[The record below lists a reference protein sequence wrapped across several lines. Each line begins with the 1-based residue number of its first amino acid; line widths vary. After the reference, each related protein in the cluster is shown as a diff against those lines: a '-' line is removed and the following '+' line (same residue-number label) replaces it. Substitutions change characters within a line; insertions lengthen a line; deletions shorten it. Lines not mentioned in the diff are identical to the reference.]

1 VSQVAETP
9 LSLKEAESIIQ
20 GLAGVFFEATAKPFK
35 NGEGG
40 IQEDHRP
47 LPDIEA
53 RYRTLTEQVPAVV
66 FMIFLDRGISEA
78 YVSPYIEAALGFSQ
92 DEWLDDPIRW
102 YRQIHPDDKERWN
115 LEAAQMVLSGE
126 PLRSVYRII
135 ARDGHTVWFH
145 CDVKMVRTEE
155 GRPWFVHG
163 IAFDITDLKH
173 VEAELQEAHDELE
186 NRVEQRTRE
195 LAAANTL
202 LQAEIA
208 ERARAEAALRQ
219 SEEQFRVAVEGA
231 PNGMITVGRDGAI
244 LMANSQ
250 MEIIFGYTR
259 EELLGHPVEMLVPER
274 FRGQH
279 FRQLSEFFAKP
290 MVRPMGAGR
299 DLYGLRKDGSEF
311 PVEIGLNPIGTVN
324 EMQVLASITDITE
337 RKRIQDALVRARHEL
352 EIRVQERTAQLAIT
366 NETLRSE
373 MIERKRLEKSI
384 LDISEKEKGR
394 IAQDLHD
401 GLGQHLTGVAFLSKV
416 LERKLI
422 EKSVPDA
429 CDAGKIARLVN
440 EAINQTRELAKGL
453 LPVPSGSKG
462 LTSALQHL
470 ATEVEELFHI
480 SCHFKVDE
488 EVSIRDIDV
497 ATHLYRIAQEA
508 VTNAI
513 KHGQSR
519 RIVIGLSHRRDQVL
533 VSIQD
538 DGSGFTDPPG
548 NKEGMGIRTMNYR
561 ANMIGAS
568 LDIQKNPAGGTVV
581 VCALPMRVED

>member
-1 VSQVAETP
+1 VNQGAERP
-9 LSLKEAESIIQ
+9 LSAKDAESIIQ
-20 GLAGVFFEATAKPFK
+20 GLASVFFEANSKPFK
-35 NGEGG
+35 NGGET
-40 IQEDHRP
+40 IQDNHRP

-53 RYRTLTEQVPAVV
+53 RYRTLTEQVPAVI

-102 YRQIHPDDKERWN
+102 YRQIHPEDKERWN

-163 IAFDITDLKH
+163 IAFDITELKQAE
-173 VEAELQEAHDELE
+173 EALLHAHDELE
-186 NRVEQRTRE
+186 FRIQERTIE
-195 LAAANTL
+195 LAKANSEL
-202 LQAEIA
+202 
-208 ERARAEAALRQ
+208 Q
-219 SEEQFRVAVEGA
+219 SE
-231 PNGMITVGRDGAI
+231 
-244 LMANSQ
+244 
-250 MEIIFGYTR
+250 
-259 EELLGHPVEMLVPER
+259 
-274 FRGQH
+274 
-279 FRQLSEFFAKP
+279 
-290 MVRPMGAGR
+290 
-299 DLYGLRKDGSEF
+299 
-311 PVEIGLNPIGTVN
+311 
-324 EMQVLASITDITE
+324 ITE
-337 RKRIQDALVRARHEL
+337 RKRVQEDLLRAGREL
-352 EIRVQERTAQLAIT
+352 EIRVQERTAELAIA
-366 NETLRSE
+366 NEILKGE

-384 LDISEKEKGR
+384 LEISEREKER

-422 EKSVPDA
+422 EKSAPDA
-429 CDAGKIARLVN
+429 RDAAKIARLVN
-440 EAINQTRELAKGL
+440 EAINQTRELARGL
-453 LPVPSGSKG
+453 LPVQSGAKG
-462 LTSALQHL
+462 LVSALQHL
-470 ATEVEELFHI
+470 ASEVEELFDI
-480 SCHFKVDE
+480 SCHFRVE
-488 EVSIRDIDV
+488 EDVLIRDSDL

-519 RIVIGLSHRRDQVL
+519 KIVIGLFRRTDNVL
-533 VSIQD
+533 LSIQD
-538 DGSGFTDPPG
+538 DGLGFPERLQ

-568 LDIQKNPAGGTVV
+568 LDIQKNPGGGTVV
-581 VCALPMRVED
+581 ICTLPVSIGE

>member
-1 VSQVAETP
+1 VSQPAEAPLTP
-9 LSLKEAESIIQ
+9 KEAESIIQ
-20 GLAGVFFEATAKPFK
+20 GLAGVFFEASSKPFK
-35 NGEGG
+35 NGGET
-40 IQEDHRP
+40 IQDDHRP

-53 RYRTLTEQVPAVV
+53 RYHTLVEQVPAVV

-115 LEAAQMVLSGE
+115 VEAAQMVLSGE

-163 IAFDITDLKH
+163 IAFDITELKQAEEALLH
-173 VEAELQEAHDELE
+173 VHDELE
-186 NRVEQRTRE
+186 FRIQERTVE
-195 LAAANTL
+195 LAKANSEL
-202 LQAEIA
+202 
-208 ERARAEAALRQ
+208 Q
-219 SEEQFRVAVEGA
+219 SE
-231 PNGMITVGRDGAI
+231 
-244 LMANSQ
+244 
-250 MEIIFGYTR
+250 
-259 EELLGHPVEMLVPER
+259 
-274 FRGQH
+274 
-279 FRQLSEFFAKP
+279 
-290 MVRPMGAGR
+290 
-299 DLYGLRKDGSEF
+299 
-311 PVEIGLNPIGTVN
+311 
-324 EMQVLASITDITE
+324 ITE
-337 RKRIQDALVRARHEL
+337 RKRVQEDLLRARHEL
-352 EIRVQERTAQLAIT
+352 EMRVQERTAELAIT
-366 NETLRSE
+366 NETLKSE
-373 MIERKRLEKSI
+373 IIERRRLEKSI
-384 LDISEKEKGR
+384 LEISEREKGR

-422 EKSVPDA
+422 EKSAPDA

-440 EAINQTRELAKGL
+440 EAINQTRELARGL
-453 LPVPSGSKG
+453 LPVQSGSKG
-462 LTSALQHL
+462 LMSALQHL
-470 ATEVEELFHI
+470 ASEVEELFHI

-488 EVSIRDIDV
+488 DVLIRDIDV

-519 RIVIGLSHRRDQVL
+519 RIEIGLSHRRNKFL
-533 VSIQD
+533 LSIQD
-538 DGSGFTDPPG
+538 DGLGFSEG
-548 NKEGMGIRTMNYR
+548 LENKEGMGIRTMNYR

-568 LDIQKNPAGGTVV
+568 LDIQKNPGGGTVV
-581 VCALPMRVED
+581 ICTLPLSMEE

>member
-1 VSQVAETP
+1 VSEAAERP
-9 LSLKEAESIIQ
+9 LSAKEAESIIQ
-20 GLAGVFFEATAKPFK
+20 GLASVFFEANSKRFK
-35 NGEGG
+35 NGGEM
-40 IQEDHRP
+40 IQDNHRP

-102 YRQIHPDDKERWN
+102 YRQIHPEDKERWN

-126 PLRSVYRII
+126 PLRSMYRII

-173 VEAELQEAHDELE
+173 AEAELQEAHDELE

-195 LAAANTL
+195 LAAANTM
-202 LQAEIA
+202 LQGEIA
-208 ERARAEAALRQ
+208 ERARAEEALRQ
-219 SEEQFRVAVEGA
+219 SEEQFRAAVEGA
-231 PNGMITVGRDGAI
+231 PNGMITVGRDGTI
-244 LMANSQ
+244 LMANSR
-250 MEIIFGYTR
+250 MEIIFGYPR
-259 EELLGHPVEMLVPER
+259 EELLGQPVEILVPKR

-279 FRQLSEFFAKP
+279 FRQLTEFLAKP

-299 DLYGLRKDGSEF
+299 DLYGLRKNGSEF
-311 PVEIGLNPIGTVN
+311 PVEIGLNPIGTAN
-324 EMQVLASITDITE
+324 DMQVLASITDITE
-337 RKRIQDALVRARHEL
+337 RKRIQDDLVRARNEL
-352 EIRVQERTAQLAIT
+352 EIRVQERTAELGIANDI
-366 NETLRSE
+366 LKDE

-384 LDISEKEKGR
+384 LEISEREKGR

-422 EKSVPDA
+422 EKSAPDA

-440 EAINQTRELAKGL
+440 EAINQTRELARGL
-453 LPVPSGSKG
+453 LPVQSGSKG
-462 LTSALQHL
+462 LMSALQHL
-470 ATEVEELFHI
+470 ASEVEELFHI

-488 EVSIRDIDV
+488 EVLIRDIDV

-519 RIVIGLSHRRDQVL
+519 RIDIGFSHRRDKFL
-533 VSIQD
+533 LSIQD
-538 DGSGFTDPPG
+538 DGLGFTERLE

-568 LDIQKNPAGGTVV
+568 LDIQKNPGGGTVV
-581 VCALPMRVED
+581 ICTLPLSMEE

>member
-1 VSQVAETP
+1 
-9 LSLKEAESIIQ
+9 
-20 GLAGVFFEATAKPFK
+20 
-35 NGEGG
+35 
-40 IQEDHRP
+40 
-47 LPDIEA
+47 
-53 RYRTLTEQVPAVV
+53 
-66 FMIFLDRGISEA
+66 
-78 YVSPYIEAALGFSQ
+78 
-92 DEWLDDPIRW
+92 
-102 YRQIHPDDKERWN
+102 
-115 LEAAQMVLSGE
+115 
-126 PLRSVYRII
+126 
-135 ARDGHTVWFH
+135 
-145 CDVKMVRTEE
+145 MVRTEE

-173 VEAELQEAHDELE
+173 AEAELQEAHDELE
-186 NRVEQRTRE
+186 NRVQQRTRE
-195 LAAANTL
+195 LAQANTL

-208 ERARAEAALRQ
+208 ERVRAEAALRQ
-219 SEEQFRVAVEGA
+219 SEEQFRAAVEGA
-231 PNGMITVGRDGAI
+231 PNGMITVGSDGTI

-250 MEIIFGYTR
+250 MEIIFGYMR
-259 EELLGHPVEMLVPER
+259 EELLGQPVEMLVPER

-324 EMQVLASITDITE
+324 ETQVLASITDITE
-337 RKRIQDALVRARHEL
+337 RKRIEDALVRARHEL

-366 NETLRSE
+366 NETLKSE
-373 MIERKRLEKSI
+373 ISERKRLEKSI
-384 LDISEKEKGR
+384 LEISEKEKGR

-429 CDAGKIARLVN
+429 YDAAKIARLVN
-440 EAINQTRELAKGL
+440 EAINQTRELARGL
-453 LPVPSGSKG
+453 LPVQSGSKG
-462 LTSALQHL
+462 LMSALRHL
-470 ATEVEELFHI
+470 ASEVEELFDI
-480 SCHFKVDE
+480 SCRFRVDE
-488 EVSIRDIDV
+488 DVSIRNSDL

-519 RIVIGLSHRRDQVL
+519 QIFIGLSHRPGKVIL
-533 VSIQD
+533 SIQD
-538 DGSGFTDPPG
+538 DGSGFTNRLK

-568 LDIQKNPAGGTVV
+568 LDIQKNPTGGTVV
-581 VCALPMRVED
+581 VCTLPMGVED